1 MNFSLNLEAIGRKF
15 SVMNFCQLV
24 TIIIKFEQLLFP
36 GKCYRELKV
45 KTRVWLTITF
55 PNNEITTKSIK
66 IQTIKKIYIYISNT
80 QQYNQTIFY
89 IILQEPHCLQVSF
102 LNYFWSFKQPFDEII
117 DFPGLEKETISTK

>member
-36 GKCYRELKV
+36 GKYYKELKV

-66 IQTIKKIYIYISNT
+66 IQTIKKKYIYIYTYQIPNNIIK
-80 QQYNQTIFY
+80 QYFT
-89 IILQEPHCLQVSF
+89 
-102 LNYFWSFKQPFDEII
+102 
-117 DFPGLEKETISTK
+117 

>member
-45 KTRVWLTITF
+45 KTRV
-55 PNNEITTKSIK
+55 
-66 IQTIKKIYIYISNT
+66 
-80 QQYNQTIFY
+80 
-89 IILQEPHCLQVSF
+89 
-102 LNYFWSFKQPFDEII
+102 
-117 DFPGLEKETISTK
+117 